1 MTAITEKLSICTVT
15 AFGLVV
21 ALTPAVRTLTRR
33 LNIVAPPCEESGHP
47 EPTPV
52 LGGVAIVV
60 AVIAA
65 LGLVGELPVWTVAG
79 MLTMLAVGALDDA
92 VALTPSRKLL
102 AQITVVAFFLWAGP
116 RAPEV
121 TRWPLV
127 NLGLAGFFMVAVIN
141 AFNLVDGLDGL
152 AAGVGIA
159 AMSAVGVVAW
169 WSRDVALAC
178 AALAAGAALSGFL
191 LFNFYPASIFMGD
204 SGALPMGF
212 LLGALA
218 LGGAALQQ
226 NSHLSIAVFPVLV
239 MLVPLLDT
247 AIVTV
252 SRLATG
258 NPISRR
264 GLDHSHHRL
273 LMLGLT
279 VPRAVAVSWALA
291 VTGALLAAGESL
303 LSHPYVLSVLPF
315 VIAGIGVIGLF
326 MVDLTFEGRAP
337 GVAYG
342 YLQGLARYILTLGYK
357 RRLAEA
363 VLDFALIPAAYF
375 GACLLRRDFKL
386 NDALLLSMMGTT
398 PIFFAATYAA
408 FALTG
413 VYRGIWRYAGIADII
428 RFANGS
434 LLAGVLVAIASMF
447 IRLEVSGSVAVLY
460 VVLLFN
466 LLVFTRMSFQI
477 QRRTLALFA
486 LPTERVLVV
495 GAGRM
500 GEAAVRY
507 IFSGSDRR
515 VRLVGFVDDDGFK
528 DGKLVHGH
536 QVLGSLDDLPRIY
549 AATGFHRIL
558 IAADAISED
567 RLTMVKAFTD
577 AHHMPL
583 QRFSIEVNEFV
594 PAIAN
599 GSSNGDGRGDG
610 KSDNKTG
617 NKSDSETAATKAPPG
632 SVVRPSIA

>member
-102 AQITVVAFFLWAGP
+102 AQIAVVAFFLWAGP

-159 AMSAVGVVAW
+159 AMGAVGVVAW

-239 MLVPLLDT
+239 M
-247 AIVTV
+247 
-252 SRLATG
+252 LATG

-610 KSDNKTG
+610 KSDNKPG
-617 NKSDSETAATKAPPG
+617 NKSDSEIAATEAPPG